1 MLCLLALVSY
11 TIPQFCKNKQDLYS
25 KVPSIYIDLY
35 TLLIIY
41 YVVYYSLLCI
51 ARHITWLLPAIFKE
65 YLYY

>member
-51 ARHITWLLPAIFKE
+51 ARHII
-65 YLYY
+65 